1 MRFAPTICAAA
12 AALAAGACAAADVTV
27 YGIVDTYVA
36 VYNNGDKTSVFEG
49 SGGKAG
55 SRYGF
60 KGSEDLGGGTSV
72 FFQLE
77 NGILSDTGTTTGGTA
92 TNWAFQ
98 RLAVLGVKNEQYG
111 TLSAGRQYS
120 LNFTQIAQFDPF
132 GVTLGS
138 VIGNYM
144 APVSFAYKP
153 GIAGM
158 LGADNFIRRDNS
170 VQYSTPSL
178 NGLTL
183 TVQASFGEQ
192 KAGDDHQSSTLGN
205 SYAVQGVYR
214 NGPFAAGLTV
224 SMQNMDD
231 LYEQYSKRTNNVTAN
246 AGASYDFGVTKL
258 YANVIYKHGD
268 GNRTFK
274 NADTPY
280 NPNLYIYAL
289 QSKTPLWGGSMNFG
303 AAYLK
308 NDSASES
315 DSWNVQARYD
325 YPLSRRTTLYCGA
338 GYLNNE
344 ERVRYDIGPGGGGSA
359 SPATNAGGDNVWMGY
374 VGLNVTF

>member
-1 MRFAPTICAAA
+1 MRLSKTVFAIAS
-12 AALAAGACAAADVTV
+12 ALAAGACAAADVTV

-60 KGSEDLGGGTSV
+60 KGTEDLGGGTSV

-77 NGILSDTGTTTGGTA
+77 NGFLSDSGTNTGGSA

-98 RLAVLGVKNEQYG
+98 RLTLIGLKNDRYG

-158 LGADNFIRRDNS
+158 AGADNFIRRDNS
-170 VQYSTPSL
+170 IQYSTPSL
-178 NGLTL
+178 SGLTVTL
-183 TVQASFGEQ
+183 QASFGEQ
-192 KAGDDHQSSTLGN
+192 TAGDGRQSNTLGN

-224 SMQNMDD
+224 SMQNMSV
-231 LYEQYSKRTNNVTAN
+231 LYSQYAKRTNNVTAN
-246 AGASYDFGVTKL
+246 AGASYDFGITKL
-258 YANVIYKHGD
+258 YANLIYKHGD

-274 NADTPY
+274 DDATPY

-289 QSKTPLWGGSMNFG
+289 QSKTPLWGGSLNFG

-325 YPLSRRTTLYCGA
+325 YPLSRRTTVYCGA
-338 GYLNNE
+338 GYLANE
-344 ERVRYDIGPGGGGSA
+344 DRVRYDIGPGGGGTA
-359 SPATNAGGDNVWMGY
+359 SPSTAAGGDNVWMGY